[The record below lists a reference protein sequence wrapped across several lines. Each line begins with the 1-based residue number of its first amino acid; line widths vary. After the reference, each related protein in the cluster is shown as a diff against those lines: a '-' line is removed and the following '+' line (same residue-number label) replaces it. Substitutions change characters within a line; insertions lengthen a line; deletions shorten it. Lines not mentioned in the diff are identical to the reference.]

1 MDARSG
7 EVLIAGFGRKGHAV
21 GDIPGVRFKV
31 VKVSGVALLALYRE
45 KKEKPRSCV
54 QCRRVLICV
63 SLSLPAA
70 ALCEGRQTRLVEPV
84 VMAVASAFRQTFL
97 YLSFSDATYFAH
109 TAQREERA
117 QQPAP
122 LRLRLSARRT
132 EWGSPLRGTKVCV
145 LHSLKT

>member
-1 MDARSG
+1 
-7 EVLIAGFGRKGHAV
+7 
-21 GDIPGVRFKV
+21 
-31 VKVSGVALLALYRE
+31 
-45 KKEKPRSCV
+45 
-54 QCRRVLICV
+54 
-63 SLSLPAA
+63 
-70 ALCEGRQTRLVEPV
+70 
-84 VMAVASAFRQTFL
+84 MAVASAFRQTFL

-132 EWGSPLRGTKVCV
+132 EWDSPLRGTKVCV